1 MAWALKENGK
11 IATICSCKMVAGVG
25 QEVFECDKS
34 FLKEEFGWI
43 TEEGGVLS
51 IDNAK
56 KAAALTA
63 KTKKEA
69 IKTKG
74 KEILDQMAKDALGL

>member
-1 MAWALKENGK
+1 MAWVLKENGK
-11 IATICSCKMVAGVG
+11 IVTICSCKMVAGVG

-34 FLKEEFGWI
+34 FLKEEFKWI
-43 TEEGGVLS
+43 TEKDGVLS
-51 IDNAK
+51 ISAAK
-56 KAAALTA
+56 KTAALAA
-63 KTKKEA
+63 KTEKEA

>member
-1 MAWALKENGK
+1 MAWVLKENGK
-11 IATICSCKMVAGVG
+11 VVTICSCKMVAGVG

-34 FLKEEFGWI
+34 FLKEEFKWI

-56 KAAALTA
+56 KAAALTV
-63 KTKKEA
+63 KTKKET